1 MYIFD
6 TREKKNLHIKNY
18 FYRHGIPYRV
28 EALSVGD
35 YMIDGGHVS
44 GDRKQ
49 NLDELASNL
58 LVRGDKGRFWREVR
72 RAREQRIKLIVL
84 CEHGGQIRTIRD
96 VERWQSKYTR
106 IDGKAVQREICR
118 VSIAYGVEFLFC
130 DKRSTPRR
138 IIELLGGSV

>member
-18 FYRHGIPYRV
+18 FDRHGIPYRV

-35 YMIDGGHVS
+35 YMVDGGHVS
-44 GDRKQ
+44 VDRKQ

-72 RAREQRIKLIVL
+72 RAREQRIKLVVL
-84 CEHGGQIRTIRD
+84 CEHGGQIRSLKD
-96 VERWQSKYTR
+96 VELWNSKFTR
-106 IDGKAVQREICR
+106 IDGKAVQREIYR

-130 DKRSTPRR
+130 DKRSTARR
-138 IIELLGGSV
+138 IIGLLEGSA